1 MPPRR
6 STRVNRGGAAQ
17 RGGRTGGRGGR
28 GGGRGTGNN
37 NNNNENPD
45 FETIIAQQL
54 QGLLPTIVTQVAE
67 HRVTTRISTY
77 PTYFL
82 SNVYQYPLVETCLQE
97 DRLELTEVVQPRGV
111 EGLVEEEVEE
121 VVAALVGDHMSNQGN
136 NVSRNDHA
144 DNDGGNDHAN
154 DGNHANG
161 NNGCTYR
168 EFSACKPVDF
178 DGNGGAIAYTRWV
191 EKMESVINISEC
203 ADHQKIKYAACSL
216 TGKALTWW
224 NTQIQARGRE
234 AAIRMSWDDFK
245 ALLKEEYCPDNE
257 MQKLEHEFYH
267 HAMVGAGHT
276 AYTDRFHELARLI
289 PHMVTLES
297 KRIERSMES
306 DLKKKREIP
315 LDIL

>member
-1 MPPRR
+1 
-6 STRVNRGGAAQ
+6 
-17 RGGRTGGRGGR
+17 
-28 GGGRGTGNN
+28 
-37 NNNNENPD
+37 
-45 FETIIAQQL
+45 
-54 QGLLPTIVTQVAE
+54 
-67 HRVTTRISTY
+67 
-77 PTYFL
+77 
-82 SNVYQYPLVETCLQE
+82 
-97 DRLELTEVVQPRGV
+97 
-111 EGLVEEEVEE
+111 
-121 VVAALVGDHMSNQGN
+121 MSNQGN

-161 NNGCTYR
+161 NKGCAYR
-168 EFSACKPVDF
+168 EFSACKPVEFDGNGDNDGGNDHANDGNHANGNKGCAYREFSACKPVEF

-191 EKMESVINISEC
+191 EKMESVIDISEC

-234 AAIRMSWDDFK
+234 AAIGMSWDDFK

-276 AYTDRFHELARLI
+276 AYTDRFHELARLV
-289 PHMVTLES
+289 PHMVTPES
-297 KRIERSMES
+297 KRIES
-306 DLKKKREIP
+306 LFTQIKKKNSV
-315 LDIL
+315 